1 MPPSKAL
8 RQWEAAMTTIRQ
20 VLQRKGG
27 DVTTIGPQE
36 TVFRAIELMAK
47 RDIGAL
53 VVVENHVPVGLL
65 SERDYAREVILK
77 GRSSRD
83 TPIRD
88 VMVAGFARVTPD
100 QTVEECMSIMTDKR
114 IRHLP
119 VMEDGRLVGLV
130 SIGDLVKS
138 VIDHQKSTIEQ
149 LVGYVT
155 GNS

>member
-1 MPPSKAL
+1 
-8 RQWEAAMTTIRQ
+8 MTTIRQ
-20 VLQRKGG
+20 VLANKGPE
-27 DVTTIGPQE
+27 VTTIGPDE
-36 TVFRAIELMAK
+36 TVFRAIEIMAE

-53 VVVENHVPVGLL
+53 VVEENQVPVGLL

-88 VMVAGFARVTPD
+88 VMVADFARVTPD
-100 QTVEECMSIMTDKR
+100 QTVEDCMTLMTDKR

-119 VMEDGRLVGLV
+119 VMEDGRLIGLV

-138 VIDHQKSTIEQ
+138 VIDQQKSTIEQ
-149 LVGYVT
+149 LVDYVR

>member
-1 MPPSKAL
+1 
-8 RQWEAAMTTIRQ
+8 MTTIRQ
-20 VLQRKGG
+20 VLEKKGRN
-27 DVTTIGPQE
+27 VTTIAPDE
-36 TVFRAIELMAK
+36 TVFRAIEIMAE

-53 VVVENHVPVGLL
+53 VVAENHEPVGLL
-65 SERDYAREVILK
+65 TERDYAREVILK

-88 VMVAGFARVTPD
+88 VMVADFASVGLDDSVD
-100 QTVEECMSIMTDKR
+100 QCMELMTDKR

-119 VMEDGRLVGLV
+119 VLEHGRLVGLV

-138 VIDHQKSTIEQ
+138 VIDQQQSTIQQ
-149 LVGYVT
+149 LVGYVS

>member
-1 MPPSKAL
+1 
-8 RQWEAAMTTIRQ
+8 MTTIRQ
-20 VLQRKGG
+20 VLAKKGP
-27 DVTTIGPQE
+27 DVTTIGPDE
-36 TVFRAIELMAK
+36 TVFRAIEIMAE

-53 VVVENHVPVGLL
+53 VVIEQYAPVGIM

-88 VMVAGFARVTPD
+88 VMVENFQTARPD
-100 QTVEECMSIMTDKR
+100 DTVEHCMALMTDRR

-119 VMEDGRLVGLV
+119 VLEDGRLVGLV
-130 SIGDLVKS
+130 SIGDLVKN
-138 VIDHQKSTIEQ
+138 VIDQQKSTIEQ
-149 LVGYVT
+149 LVGYVS

>member
-1 MPPSKAL
+1 
-8 RQWEAAMTTIRQ
+8 MTTIRQ
-20 VLQRKGG
+20 LLNKKGN
-27 DVTTIGPQE
+27 DVTTIFPDD
-36 TVFRAIELMAK
+36 TVFRAIEIMAE

-53 VVVENHVPVGLL
+53 VVVEDHAPIGVLT
-65 SERDYAREVILK
+65 ERDYAREVILK

-88 VMVAGFARVTPD
+88 VMLADFQVAGLD
-100 QTVEECMSIMTDKR
+100 DSVEQCMERMTDKR

-119 VMEDGRLVGLV
+119 VLQNGRLVGLV

-138 VIDHQKSTIEQ
+138 VIDQQQSTIQQ
-149 LVGYVT
+149 LVGYVS

>member
-1 MPPSKAL
+1 
-8 RQWEAAMTTIRQ
+8 MTTIRQ
-20 VLQRKGG
+20 VLAKKGPE
-27 DVTTIGPQE
+27 VTTIGPNE
-36 TVFRAIELMAK
+36 TVFRAIEIMAE

-53 VVVENHVPVGLL
+53 VVTANDAPVGLL
-65 SERDYAREVILK
+65 TERDYARQVILK

-88 VMVAGFARVTPD
+88 VMVENFQAVTPD
-100 QTVEECMSIMTDKR
+100 DTVEACMQLMTDKH

-119 VMEDGRLVGLV
+119 VLENGRLAGLV

-138 VIDHQKSTIEQ
+138 VIDQQKSTIEQ
-149 LVGYVT
+149 LVGYVS